1 VLEGQTI
8 EPHGDGDA
16 ADKGGVVLAD
26 QDHGASLSTRH
37 LPGLMFSPV
46 MTFEGTSTHY

>member
-16 ADKGGVVLAD
+16 ADKGGIVLAD
-26 QDHGASLSTRH
+26 QEHWI
-37 LPGLMFSPV
+37 SPR
-46 MTFEGTSTHY
+46 FGRKE